1 VLKDA
6 TATDDPSKNHSLA
19 QLVLAMT
26 LLILLV
32 GGSSVSAENRVRK
45 NILIITEV
53 SEAHPAIAMVTQEI
67 REEFQRNPDYEVE
80 VYVESLDTSDFP
92 DDVVERDIRD
102 SIRKYQTINLDV
114 IVTVGPTAI
123 NFLATSPEP
132 LFPNVPVV
140 FCGAIFEMAGSPKLD
155 SRFTGSWI
163 SPDPAATLDVALR
176 LFPNSKHVVLIT
188 GSSAYDLSKLA
199 LIRSDLRAYQPRMDY
214 IELTGLEMPVLL
226 SRLHQLPPDS
236 VVLYNSMSKTI
247 VYAKPV
253 LPIVADTA
261 NAPVFAMT
269 DTHLGHGVIGGK
281 VMSFQNQGRIAA
293 GLINEILAGRKPADL
308 PITNAP
314 SVYMFDSRELRRWHL
329 NERLLPPDSRMLFR
343 EITFW
348 ERNFRRIIVAALLAL
363 VLLVLFLY
371 DRKRKQLR
379 IARHAQS
386 ELSGLLINAEEHERG
401 RLARELHDDFSQRV
415 ALLSLG
421 LETVAETIPQS
432 PQEADRQLHDLMNS
446 ANELGADMHT
456 LSHRLHSSTLESLGL
471 VPGVTALCKE
481 SQGQNGARVNFEHGE
496 IPRSIDPDTALCLF
510 RIVQEALRN
519 MKKHSGADRGDVK
532 LEIDRNM
539 IHVSIRDNGAGF
551 DQRSVAHNGLG
562 VRSMEERA
570 HMLGG
575 AFKVHSRPG
584 GGTQVEAWVPVEPL
598 SEKQCK
604 RLR

>member
-1 VLKDA
+1 MAL
-6 TATDDPSKNHSLA
+6 
-19 QLVLAMT
+19 LV
-26 LLILLV
+26 LLV

-67 REEFQRNPDYEVE
+67 REEFKRNPNYEVE
-80 VYVESLDTSDFP
+80 VYVESMDTSDFP
-92 DDVVERDIRD
+92 NDIVVRDIRD
-102 SIRKYQTINLDV
+102 SIRKYREISLDV

-123 NFLATSPEP
+123 NFLATSPE
-132 LFPNVPVV
+132 LWGPNVPVV

-176 LFPNSKHVVLIT
+176 LFPHSKHVVLIT
-188 GSSAYDLSKLA
+188 GSSAYDLTKLA
-199 LIRSDLRAYQPRMDY
+199 LIRADLRAYQPRMDY

-226 SRLHQLPPDS
+226 GRLHQLPPDS

-253 LPIVADTA
+253 LPMVADAA

-293 GLINEILAGRKPADL
+293 GLINKLLAGRKPEDL

-314 SVYMFDSRELRRWHL
+314 NVYMFDSRELSRWHL
-329 NERLLPPDSRMLFR
+329 NERLLPPDSRVLFR
-343 EITFW
+343 ETTFW
-348 ERNFRRIIVAALLAL
+348 ERNFRRIIVAAILAF

-371 DRKRKQLR
+371 DRKRKQLL
-379 IARHAQS
+379 IATNAQS
-386 ELSGLLINAEEHERG
+386 ELSGLLINAGEHERG

-432 PQEADRQLHDLMNS
+432 PQEANRQIHDLINS
-446 ANELGADMHT
+446 VSELGEDLHT

-481 SQGQNGARVNFEHGE
+481 TQGQNGMRVNFEHGE
-496 IPRSIDPDTALCLF
+496 IPRSIDPETSLCLF

-539 IHVSIRDNGAGF
+539 IRVSIRDNGVGF
-551 DQRSVAHNGLG
+551 DRGSIAHKGLG
-562 VRSMEERA
+562 MRSMEERA

-575 AFKVHSRPG
+575 AFNVHSRPG

-598 SEKQCK
+598 K
-604 RLR
+604 RKEM

>member
-6 TATDDPSKNHSLA
+6 TATDDPSKNHRLA
-19 QLVLAMT
+19 RVVPAVA

-32 GGSSVSAENRVRK
+32 VGSSVSAENRVRK

-67 REEFQRNPDYEVE
+67 REEFKGNPNYEVE

-92 DDVVERDIRD
+92 DDVVKRDIRD
-102 SIRKYQTINLDV
+102 SIRKYREIHLDV

-123 NFLATSPEP
+123 NLLATSPE
-132 LFPNVPVV
+132 LLEPNVPVV

-155 SRFTGSWI
+155 SRFTGSWV

-176 LFPNSKHVVLIT
+176 LLPTTKHVVLIT
-188 GSSAYDLSKLA
+188 GSSAYDLTKLA
-199 LIRSDLRAYQPRMDY
+199 LIRADLRAYQPRMDF

-253 LPIVADTA
+253 LPMVADAA

-269 DTHLGHGVIGGK
+269 DSHLGHGVVGGK

-293 GLINEILAGRKPADL
+293 GLINEILAGKKPEDL

-314 SVYMFDSRELRRWHL
+314 NVYMFDSRELSRWHL
-329 NERLLPPDSRMLFR
+329 NDKLLPSGSRMLFR
-343 EITFW
+343 ETTFW
-348 ERNFRRIIVAALLAL
+348 ERNFRRIMVAAILAF

-371 DRKRKQLR
+371 DRIRKQLL
-379 IARHAQS
+379 IATNAQS

-421 LETVAETIPQS
+421 LETVAEMIPQS
-432 PQEADRQLHDLMNS
+432 PKEANRQIHDLINS
-446 ANELGADMHT
+446 AHELGEDLHT

-481 SQGQNGARVNFEHGE
+481 TQGQNGLGVSFEHGE
-496 IPRSIDPDTALCLF
+496 IPRSVDPETSLCVF

-519 MKKHSGADRGDVK
+519 MKKHSGADRGEVK
-532 LEIDRNM
+532 LEIDRHM
-539 IHVSIRDNGAGF
+539 IHVSIRDNGVGF
-551 DQRSVAHNGLG
+551 DRESVAHKGLG

-575 AFKVHSRPG
+575 AFKVHSRPDE
-584 GGTQVEAWVPVEPL
+584 GTQVEAWVPVEPL
-598 SEKQCK
+598 K
-604 RLR
+604 RREM